1 MRKNIILLAAGAVLV
16 SSTAALALQASDPF
30 QARVTIQAACLVA
43 AGDLDFGTVG
53 PIVGTE
59 TASAAVNVNCSVGTP
74 FTLSFASVG
83 SSTSYSSTMVNG
95 AEDVAY
101 SAALSGSSGSGVAAF
116 TIGGTLPV
124 QVTPTPGLYTENRTL
139 YVNF

>member
-1 MRKNIILLAAGAVLV
+1 MRKNIILLAAGAVLA
-16 SSTAALALQASDPF
+16 SSTAAFALQASDPF

-43 AGDLDFGTVG
+43 VGDLDFGTVG

-59 TASAAVNVNCSVGTP
+59 TATAVGSVNCSVGTP
-74 FTLSFASVG
+74 FSLSFAAVG
-83 SSTSYSSTMVNG
+83 STTSYSSTMVNG

-101 SAALSGSSGSGVAAF
+101 NATLPVASGVSVVPI
-116 TIGGTLPV
+116 TIVGTLPA